1 MRYRPLGQSGI
12 QTSVVAFGAW
22 AIGGWRWGGTDA
34 QASVQAIQTGLDAG
48 INFIDTAA
56 VYGFGLSEELVG
68 QAIKDR
74 PRDQIVIA
82 TKCGLR
88 WDIETPT
95 LHASSDGEYKI
106 YRTLQPDSI
115 RWEVEQSLRRLGTDY
130 IDLYQPHWL
139 DPVTPNSEAM
149 GALMDLKAE
158 GKILAIGVCNA
169 DVDALAEFR
178 AVGPLD
184 SDQERYNMLE
194 RERELDNLP
203 YCQEHGLAFLAYSPM
218 AQGLLTGKIGP
229 ERTFPPDDIRHG
241 NPKFSAENRQRVAA
255 LLAQLQPIADAKQIR
270 MEHLTLAW
278 TLEQPGM
285 SHVLVGARN
294 PEQARNNALAGVV
307 EFDATERAEID
318 HIVNRF
324 AGLDLT

>member
-1 MRYRPLGQSGI
+1 MRYRSLGQSGI
-12 QTSVVAFGAW
+12 QASVIAFGAW

-34 QASVQAIQTGLDAG
+34 QASVQAIQAALDSG

-68 QAIKDR
+68 QAIKGR

-95 LHASSDGEYKI
+95 LHASSDDNHKI
-106 YRTLQPDSI
+106 YRSLQADSI
-115 RWEVEQSLRRLGTDY
+115 RWEVEQSLTRLGTDY

-139 DPVTPNSEAM
+139 DPVTPNSAVM
-149 GALMDLKAE
+149 DTLLALKTE
-158 GKILAIGVCNA
+158 GKILSIGVCNA
-169 DVDALAEFR
+169 SAEDLAEFR

-184 SDQERYNMLE
+184 SDQERYNMLDRT
-194 RERELDNLP
+194 READNLP
-203 YCQEHGLAFLAYSPM
+203 YCQQQGLAFLAYSPM
-218 AQGLLTGKIGP
+218 AQGLLTGKVNP
-229 ERTFPPDDIRHG
+229 QRTFPEDDIRHG
-241 NPKFSAENRQRVAA
+241 NPKFSSENRQRVAN
-255 LLAQLQPIADAKQIR
+255 LLTQLQPIADAKQIR
-270 MEHLTLAW
+270 IEHLVLAW

-294 PEQARNNALAGVV
+294 TEQACNNALAGVV
-307 EFDATERAEID
+307 EFSATEQAEINR
-318 HIVNRF
+318 IVNAF
-324 AGLDLT
+324 KGLES